1 MVLKEAK
8 AEESV
13 EAIEEASEAL
23 ELKNLGIE
31 EQERGKMK
39 NSKQKQFF
47 ALIPYE
53 IWMIEIMISLIR
65 N

>member
-1 MVLKEAK
+1 MVLKEAE

-23 ELKNLGIE
+23 ELKNPGIE

-39 NSKQKQFF
+39 NSKQKQFS

-53 IWMIEIMISLIR
+53 I
-65 N
+65 

>member
-23 ELKNLGIE
+23 ELKKLGIE
-31 EQERGKMK
+31 EQERWKMK
-39 NSKQKQFF
+39 NSK
-47 ALIPYE
+47 
-53 IWMIEIMISLIR
+53 
-65 N
+65 

>member
-8 AEESV
+8 VGESV
-13 EAIEEASEAL
+13 EAIKEAL
-23 ELKNLGIE
+23 EALESKNLGIE

-39 NSKQKQFF
+39 NSKRKQFY

-53 IWMIEIMISLIR
+53 I
-65 N
+65 

>member
-13 EAIEEASEAL
+13 EAIEEALEAL
-23 ELKNLGIE
+23 ELKHVGIE

-39 NSKQKQFF
+39 NSK
-47 ALIPYE
+47 
-53 IWMIEIMISLIR
+53 
-65 N
+65 

>member
-1 MVLKEAK
+1 MVLKEAE